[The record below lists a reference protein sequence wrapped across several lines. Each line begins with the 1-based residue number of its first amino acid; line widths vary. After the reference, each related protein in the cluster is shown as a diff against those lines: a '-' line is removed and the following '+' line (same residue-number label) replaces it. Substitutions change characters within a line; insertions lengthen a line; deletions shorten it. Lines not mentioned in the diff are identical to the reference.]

1 MRVILS
7 VSDKTGLVSFARKLS
22 GLGAEI
28 YSTGGTKKSLEDSG
42 LTVHSISELTGF
54 PEILDGRVKTL
65 HPIVHGGILA
75 RRDLPRH
82 MGELVQLNIHPIDMV
97 VVNLYPFVQTVTRP
111 HVSLE
116 EALENIDIGGPTMI
130 RAAAKNFPSVI
141 VVVDPQDY
149 DMVIEK
155 LRQGDLSL
163 EDRKRLAHKA
173 FQHVALY
180 DTAIAEYLR
189 DENDLFPQEF
199 TIGMRKLY
207 DLRYGENPHQ
217 KAAFYALQS
226 VKLRS
231 PGMTAAKLLSGPELS
246 FNNILDLE
254 AAWNAACDFVSPT
267 VAIVKHN
274 NPCGLCTNPDIV
286 EAYRR
291 ALAGDPVSAFGG
303 IVACNRPIDDRLA
316 AEIDKTHYDCIIAPE
331 YSPYAL
337 ELFQKKKNL
346 RLVLLPLQPANNKA
360 RRLDLR
366 PVNGGLLVQEA
377 DYYTED
383 EFKPRTVSKRP
394 PTETEMR
401 DMLFAWKAVKHI
413 KSNAIV
419 LAKDNTLLGMGAGQ
433 PNRVTSV
440 ELSLKR
446 AGEQAKGS
454 VLASDAMIPFPDTV
468 EVAAQGGVTAVI
480 QTGGSVRDS
489 EVIATA
495 DKYNMAMVFTGIRHF
510 RH

>member
-1 MRVILS
+1 MRAILS
-7 VSDKTGLVSFARKLS
+7 VSDKTNLIGFARRL
-22 GLGAEI
+22 LELDVEV
-28 YSTGGTKKSLEDSG
+28 YSTGGTKRFLEAEG
-42 LTVHSISELTGF
+42 IKAHSVSEITDF

-65 HPIVHGGILA
+65 HPAVHGGILA

-82 MGELVQLNIHPIDMV
+82 MGELAQSKIKTIDMV
-97 VVNLYPFVQTVTRP
+97 VVNLYPFVQTVTKP
-111 HVSLE
+111 NVPLE

-130 RAAAKNFPSVI
+130 RAAAKNFPWVI
-141 VVVDPQDY
+141 VVVDPHDY
-149 DMVIEK
+149 DMVIERLK
-155 LRQGDLSL
+155 QGDIDLPT
-163 EDRKRLAHKA
+163 RRRLAQKA

-189 DENDLFPQEF
+189 AEDELLPQEF

-217 KAAFYALQS
+217 KAAFYATQT
-226 VKLRS
+226 VKRGVA
-231 PGMTAAKLLSGPELS
+231 GMTAAKLLSGPELS
-246 FNNILDLE
+246 FNNLLDLE
-254 AAWNAACDFVSPT
+254 AAWSTACDFEGPA

-274 NPCGLCTNPDIV
+274 NPCGLCTNPDII
-286 EAYRR
+286 EAYKR

-303 IVACNRPIDDRLA
+303 IVACNRPIDPALA
-316 AEIDKTHYDCIIAPE
+316 AEIDKTHYDCIIAPD
-331 YSPYAL
+331 YSAEAL
-337 ELFQKKKNL
+337 ELFKKKKNL
-346 RLVLLPLQPANNKA
+346 RLVKLPLNSVNNKI
-360 RRLDLR
+360 RTLDFR
-366 PVNGGLLVQEA
+366 PVSGGFLVQEA
-377 DYYTED
+377 DYYTEE

-394 PTETEMR
+394 PTEAEMK

-446 AGEQAKGS
+446 AGEAAKGS
-454 VLASDAMIPFPDTV
+454 ALASDAMIPFPDTV

-480 QTGGSVRDS
+480 QTGGSVRDA